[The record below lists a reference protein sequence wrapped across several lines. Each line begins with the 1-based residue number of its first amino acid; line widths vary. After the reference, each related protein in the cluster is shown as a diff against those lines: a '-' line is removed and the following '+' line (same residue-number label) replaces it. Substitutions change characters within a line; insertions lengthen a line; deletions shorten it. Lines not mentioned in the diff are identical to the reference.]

1 MKILA
6 LVLVAQ
12 LCPTLGDPMDWSQ
25 PGSSVHGFSRQES
38 WSGLLFPSP
47 GDLPDPGIQPRSPVL
62 LADILPSEPP
72 WNISTRD
79 SSNCVLCIYALN
91 KFLFT
96 RGTDSNLKKNYTSD

>member
-1 MKILA
+1 MYAQSLICVQLFTILWI
-6 LVLVAQ
+6 VACQ
-12 LCPTLGDPMDWSQ
+12 TPLFME
-25 PGSSVHGFSRQES
+25 FSRQES

-47 GDLPDPGIQPRSPVL
+47 GDLPDPEIQPRSPVL